1 MIYSLN
7 GTIILTEPNAVV
19 IECGGVGYKCLTT
32 MNTLR
37 VLPKTGEKAML
48 YTHMIVREDAVELC
62 GFADKS
68 ELACF
73 RLLTGVSGV
82 GAKVAIAIL
91 SVLTPEQLA
100 LAVSSGDS
108 KAFTKA
114 SGVGK
119 KLAEMFGSETVHI
132 LGNCH
137 PLFGKKCCKGVLF
150 ALVVFVESLC
160 MVIVDEKA
168 FYLAEHFCFLLL
180 TLIIGE
186 IVCSYI
192 LMLIGRLPLCI
203 ECNCVYQ
210 VHYFSGRYLV
220 KHLWYHLVSLV
231 VYP

>member
-119 KLAEMFGSETVHI
+119 KLAERITLELRDKVKKLGVTETPGEITAASAVLPQGNI
-132 LGNCH
+132 SKAVGALAVLGYS
-137 PLFGKKCCKGVLF
+137 PEEVTPFMGGIDPSLSVEEIIGQTLRTIGKK
-150 ALVVFVESLC
+150 
-160 MVIVDEKA
+160 
-168 FYLAEHFCFLLL
+168 
-180 TLIIGE
+180 
-186 IVCSYI
+186 
-192 LMLIGRLPLCI
+192 
-203 ECNCVYQ
+203 
-210 VHYFSGRYLV
+210 
-220 KHLWYHLVSLV
+220 
-231 VYP
+231 

>member
-7 GTIILTEPNAVV
+7 GTVILTEPNAVV

-37 VLPKTGEKAML
+37 VLPKTGETAL
-48 YTHMIVREDAVELC
+48 VYTHLIVREDAVELC

-91 SVLTPEQLA
+91 SVMTPEQLA

-108 KAFTKA
+108 KSFTKA

-119 KLAEMFGSETVHI
+119 KLAERIVLELRDKVKKLAPAAASDDFSVAASVSVPQGNISKAIGALAV
-132 LGNCH
+132 LGYS
-137 PLFGKKCCKGVLF
+137 PEEVAPFMGGIDPDLSVEEIIGLTLRAIGKK
-150 ALVVFVESLC
+150 
-160 MVIVDEKA
+160 
-168 FYLAEHFCFLLL
+168 
-180 TLIIGE
+180 
-186 IVCSYI
+186 
-192 LMLIGRLPLCI
+192 
-203 ECNCVYQ
+203 
-210 VHYFSGRYLV
+210 
-220 KHLWYHLVSLV
+220 
-231 VYP
+231 